1 MNSNELK
8 ELVKEHF
15 SLVETTETVET
26 FGEIMDENKAFT
38 ILFPGDELKVGSEV
52 KVRTE
57 EGQELTAPDGEHR
70 LEDGKVITVEAGVV
84 TAIETASEVEE
95 AEGAEL
101 KEMTPVEGEIDDKV
115 EFDARTDAEEEG
127 YKDGEADEKSDI
139 VSEVAKAVIDAVKE
153 EVTKLKEEVE
163 VMKKK
168 MAELED
174 APAATKAEPEMMSSD
189 KTLKPVAEAFNKE
202 RMNQVMERF
211 SKK

>member
-153 EVTKLKEEVE
+153 EVTKLKKITINIINNEAERLQ
-163 VMKKK
+163 KKK
-168 MAELED
+168 PKENVDDVIVPILYMWG
-174 APAATKAEPEMMSSD
+174 MQ
-189 KTLKPVAEAFNKE
+189 KTFPCEN
-202 RMNQVMERF
+202 
-211 SKK
+211 